1 MFYSILKPNDDFLK
15 IVKLSQQN
23 ILYNIQELIKEG
35 IVSIDNIKI
44 GKFKYFCMPNMP
56 LLVLLIFAY
65 IVIFNP
71 FISLSYIL
79 MLPFISLIGNLIL
92 YYFFILLSIFYNKKT
107 KLKIT
112 DEDIVTVQDI
122 LCNKKL
128 IKKITSTHSSIITM
142 KHGEQIINLC
152 KTQTLEDCDKR
163 NIYMVLTQS
172 YNEFDTAST
181 LIRKYDTDNNSLS
194 IHTFSHISYL
204 FYNQLFEKW
213 EFLGYEGF
221 PRREDANTKIKYH
234 KNTFYYIAPI
244 KLIKPITFEQQMT
257 IFGSYTDFT
266 SNIKNET
273 SMYHNVLTW
282 AGHGVI
288 RSLRAFEFVIPS
300 NMLFLIKFYR
310 KLCNNTFDILGKFV
324 EYTKIEPTEKQF
336 CSENFVKILKQ
347 LDEEGLLS
355 KKISKNLHKYLNIDN
370 EITPRDLVNFYLIFV
385 ADFPEFVKSF
395 KVLVK

>member
-1 MFYSILKPNDDFLK
+1 MFYSILKPVDDFFK
-15 IVKLSQQN
+15 IIKLSQQN
-23 ILYNIQELIKEG
+23 ILYNIDDLIKES

-56 LLVLLIFAY
+56 LLALSIFAY

-71 FISLSYIL
+71 FISLLYIL

-92 YYFFILLSIFYNKKT
+92 YYVLIFLSICYNKKT
-107 KLKIT
+107 KFKII
-112 DEDIVTVQDI
+112 DEDITFQD
-122 LCNKKL
+122 LLQNKKL
-128 IKKITSTHSSIITM
+128 INKIISTHSSVITM
-142 KHGEQIINLC
+142 KHGEQLINLC
-152 KTQTLEDCDKR
+152 KTETLENCDKR

-181 LIRKYDTDNNSLS
+181 LIRKYDKINKNLS
-194 IHTFSHISYL
+194 IHTFSHISYI
-204 FYNQLFEKW
+204 FYNQLFDKW
-213 EFLGYEGF
+213 EFLGYEGS

-244 KLIKPITFEQQMT
+244 KLTKPITLEQQMK

-273 SMYHNVLTW
+273 AMYHNVLTW

-288 RSLRAFEFVIPS
+288 RSLRAFEFITPS
-300 NMLFLIKFYR
+300 NTPFLIKFYR

-324 EYTKIEPTEKQF
+324 EYTKIEPVEKQF

-347 LDEEGLLS
+347 LDEQGLLS

-370 EITPRDLVNFYLIFV
+370 EVTPRDLVNFYLIFI